1 MNRTLERILP
11 KVQKPARYTGGEYN
25 AVVKDRAQVDTR
37 YALCFPDTYEI
48 GMSNL
53 GVRILYGAMNQVEGL
68 WCERA
73 VCSLGRHGGGD
84 APGGHPA
91 VRPGE
96 RRLHLCDFDIIG
108 FSLGYE
114 MAYTNVLNMLDL
126 AGLPLRS
133 EERRDLAPLVV
144 AGGTCA
150 YNPEP
155 LAPFVDF
162 FVLGEGEEVTL
173 EYIALYRRAR
183 DEDWTKEELLRE
195 AARIPGIYVPSFYEP
210 VYRPDGTLEEMRIRE
225 GSGAPELV
233 TQAGGGGHEQVLFP
247 GEDHHP
253 LHRDRPR
260 PGDAGAVPGLYP
272 GLPVL
277 PGRIRLPPGAQPGPQ
292 TARRVWKGGL

>member
-1 MNRTLERILP
+1 MRR
-11 KVQKPARYTGGEYN
+11 
-25 AVVKDRAQVDTR
+25 
-37 YALCFPDTYEI
+37 
-48 GMSNL
+48 
-53 GVRILYGAMNQVEGL
+53 EGIQL
-68 WCERA
+68 
-73 VCSLGRHGGGD
+73 
-84 APGGHPA
+84 

-96 RRLHLCDFDIIG
+96 RRSSCDFDIIG

-183 DEDWTKEELLRE
+183 DEGWTKEELLRE

-210 VYRPDGTLEEMRIRE
+210 VYRPDGTAGGDAHPGGLRRAGAGDASGWCEDMNKSYFPVKTIIPSTEIVHDRVMLELFRGCIR
-225 GSGAPELV
+225 GCRFC
-233 TQAGGGGHEQVLFP
+233 QAGYAYRPVRSRDPKQLAEH
-247 GEDHHP
+247 GE
-253 LHRDRPR
+253 R
-260 PGDAGAVPGLYP
+260 GL
-272 GLPVL
+272 
-277 PGRIRLPPGAQPGPQ
+277 
-292 TARRVWKGGL
+292 

>member
-53 GVRILYGAMNQVEGL
+53 GMRILYGAMNQVEGL

-73 VCSLGRHGGGD
+73 FAPWGD
-84 APGGHPA
+84 M
-91 VRPGE
+91 E
-96 RRLHLCDFDIIG
+96 EEMRREGIQLYGLESGDPLCDFDIIG

-195 AARIPGIYVPSFYEP
+195 AEAYKAG
-210 VYRPDGTLEEMRIRE
+210 RP
-225 GSGAPELV
+225 
-233 TQAGGGGHEQVLFP
+233 H
-247 GEDHHP
+247 
-253 LHRDRPR
+253 
-260 PGDAGAVPGLYP
+260 
-272 GLPVL
+272 
-277 PGRIRLPPGAQPGPQ
+277 
-292 TARRVWKGGL
+292 

>member
-1 MNRTLERILP
+1 M
-11 KVQKPARYTGGEYN
+11 
-25 AVVKDRAQVDTR
+25 
-37 YALCFPDTYEI
+37 
-48 GMSNL
+48 
-53 GVRILYGAMNQVEGL
+53 
-68 WCERA
+68 
-73 VCSLGRHGGGD
+73 
-84 APGGHPA
+84 
-91 VRPGE
+91 
-96 RRLHLCDFDIIG
+96 
-108 FSLGYE
+108 
-114 MAYTNVLNMLDL
+114 
-126 AGLPLRS
+126 
-133 EERRDLAPLVV
+133 V

-233 TQAGGGGHEQVLFP
+233 RKRVVEDMNKSYFP
-247 GEDHHP
+247 VKTIIP

-277 PGRIRLPPGAQPGPQ
+277 SGRIRVPPGAQPGPQ